1 MTIFNTWSNFYLS
14 KLELEKLFP
23 GKYFYK
29 IRRDFLACNELK
41 LSSDEIKE
49 VQKKIWWSK
58 KIFSLLQESLYED
71 QVLEKIFEEL
81 KNFREKKEWKMRV
94 WINFFSSLWKKVEG
108 DWVKKIIQ
116 ECKWVISWI
125 RFVNKNFNNLEDVL
139 SRKQVVEKWG
149 LEITALEDENTWRY
163 ILIKT
168 ESVQD
173 VDFYSKRD
181 YEKPQRSARVWM
193 LPPKLAQ
200 MLINFAT
207 DSEKENKSIWDPF
220 CWTWTIL
227 LEAGLMWF
235 EKIIWSDLSEEMVE
249 YSKLNFEYF
258 ESWKIFEEKKNKNTR
273 DEKFLEENK
282 NFKSERKFSKE
293 WEKFLKKYKWE
304 KEIFCHDVKKM
315 KDIKVDCVV
324 TEWYLWQN
332 MSSFVSKWDIR
343 DTDEILSEI
352 WENALYNFAKN
363 WIKKIVF
370 CLPCYPQK
378 WGGKLFLKKTLD
390 ILKNSLYNELAWKNI
405 YWRKWQFVHRDIHI
419 LELK

>member
-23 GKYFYK
+23 WKEFSK
-29 IRRDFLACNELK
+29 IRRDFLVCDDLELT
-41 LSSDEIKE
+41 SEEILD

-58 KIFSLLQESLYED
+58 KIFSVLQESLYED
-71 QVLEKIFEEL
+71 QVLEQVFEEL
-81 KNFREKKEWKMRV
+81 KIFREKKEGKMRV
-94 WINFFSSLWKKVEG
+94 WINFFSSLWKKIEW

-125 RFVNKNFNNLEDVL
+125 RFVNKNFANLDDIL

-149 LEITALEDENTWRY
+149 LEVTALEDENTWRY
-163 ILIKT
+163 ILAKT

-207 DSEKENKSIWDPF
+207 DSEWKENKALWDPF

-235 EKIIWSDLSEEMVE
+235 NKIIWSDLSEEMVE
-249 YSKLNFEYF
+249 ASIWNFEYF
-258 ESWKIFEEKKNKNTR
+258 ASWTIYQEKKKENSR
-273 DEKFLEENK
+273 DEEFRNKFPRKEDK
-282 NFKSERKFSKE
+282 ISEDKI
-293 WEKFLKKYKWE
+293 YKWE
-304 KEIFCHDVKKM
+304 KEIFLHDVKRM
-315 KDIKVDCVV
+315 SDISVDCIV

-332 MSSFVSKWDIR
+332 MSGFTPQKVI
-343 DTDEILSEI
+343 DENDEVLAEI

-363 WIKKIVF
+363 WVKKVVF
-370 CLPCYPQK
+370 CLPCYPQEWWDK
-378 WGGKLFLKKTLD
+378 IFLKKTLD
-390 ILKNSLYNELAWKNI
+390 ILKKSLYIESAWKNV